1 MFNKRKTEELKEE
14 NNEFKNDVVYALYF
28 YTYKGEPAQLRAS
41 KNIEKLKK
49 NKEKHERERDSIYK
63 IKPIKELRKE
73 QEMFNNLKE
82 EMETK
87 GVSKEEISCVLWIFA
102 KYNFIFEKTTDI

>member
-1 MFNKRKTEELKEE
+1 MFNKRKTEELNEE

-41 KNIEKLKK
+41 KNIEKLEE
-49 NKEKHERERDSIYK
+49 NKERCEQERDSIYK
-63 IKPIKELRKE
+63 IKSIKELRKE

-82 EMETK
+82 ELETK
-87 GVSKEEISCVLWIFA
+87 GVSKEEIHSMLWIFA
-102 KYNFIFEKTTDI
+102 KYNFIFERITDI